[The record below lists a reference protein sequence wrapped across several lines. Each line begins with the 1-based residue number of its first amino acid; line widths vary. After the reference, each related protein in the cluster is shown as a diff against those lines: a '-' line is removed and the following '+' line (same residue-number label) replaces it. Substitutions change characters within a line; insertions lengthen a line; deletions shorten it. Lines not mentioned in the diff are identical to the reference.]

1 MLNEFCK
8 RNNRGRTIIKTC
20 PTVQLVAAYNSAAEF
35 CIRPE
40 SYIYLN
46 FSVNFRKPVKLLNH
60 IVGTAQLTGHC
71 IDLLLKRANVHG
83 AQNHNFG
90 TGHAIAQAACIACK
104 IAISIDFYFQ
114 AITLCNKLGN
124 AFPVGSFCGTIAY
137 IYLCDQ
143 VLQPRNAAVQL
154 RNQLCGILFGVSS
167 LLNL

>member
-1 MLNEFCK
+1 M
-8 RNNRGRTIIKTC
+8 KTC
-20 PTVQLVAAYNSAAEF
+20 PMVQLVAAYNSTAEF

-46 FSVNFRKPVKLLNH
+46 FSVNFRKPIKLLNH
-60 IVGTAQLTGHC
+60 IIGAAQLTGHC

-90 TGHAIAQAACIACK
+90 TGHAVAQAACIARK

-124 AFPVGSFCGTIAY
+124 AFPVGVF
-137 IYLCDQ
+137 
-143 VLQPRNAAVQL
+143 VLQLHIFIFAIRY
-154 RNQLCGILFGVSS
+154 SS
-167 LLNL
+167 RAMQPSSSEISSAGSSSGFLPC

>member
-1 MLNEFCK
+1 ML
-8 RNNRGRTIIKTC
+8 
-20 PTVQLVAAYNSAAEF
+20 QLITQLRSFAFAPKATYTYF
-35 CIRPE
+35 
-40 SYIYLN
+40 L
-46 FSVNFRKPVKLLNH
+46 FNFRKPIKLLNH

-90 TGHAIAQAACIACK
+90 TGHAVAQAACIARK

-124 AFPVGSFCGTIAY
+124 AFPVGSFCVTIAY

-143 VLQPRNAAVQL
+143 VLQPLNAAVQL
-154 RNQLCGILFGVSS
+154 RNQLRGILFGVSS